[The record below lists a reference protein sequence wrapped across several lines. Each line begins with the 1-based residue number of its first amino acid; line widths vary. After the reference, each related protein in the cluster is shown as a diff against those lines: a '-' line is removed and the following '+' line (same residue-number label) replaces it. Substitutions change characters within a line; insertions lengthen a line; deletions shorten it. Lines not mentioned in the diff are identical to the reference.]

1 MKRLVVLA
9 RSMLA
14 GGAATIVDL
23 GALALMVS
31 LLGVA
36 PRVASIPALALAGTV
51 SFLGNRHFAFRAASG
66 DRTRQAK
73 LFVLVHLA
81 TLALN
86 AIAFDLAIRGLG
98 ERLPYWAVRMVVSN
112 VIYLSWSFPMFRRV
126 FRVRELA
133 PVGAGSAIDGHG

>member
-9 RSMLA
+9 KSMLA
-14 GGAATIVDL
+14 GGAATVVDL

-31 LLGVA
+31 VLGIA

-51 SFLGNRHFAFRAASG
+51 SFAGNRHFAFRAAGG
-66 DRTRQAK
+66 DPARQAK

-86 AIAFDLAIRGLG
+86 AMLFDLAMRGLG
-98 ERLPYWAVRMVVSN
+98 EHVPYWALRMVVSN
-112 VIYLSWSFPMFRRV
+112 VVYLSWSFPMFRRV
-126 FRVRELA
+126 FRVPSVL
-133 PVGAGSAIDGHG
+133 DGHR

>member
-9 RSMLA
+9 KSMLA

-23 GALALMVS
+23 GALTLMVS
-31 LLGVA
+31 LLGLA

-51 SFLGNRHFAFRAASG
+51 SFLGNRHFAFRAAGG

-81 TLALN
+81 TLAIN
-86 AIAFDLAIRGLG
+86 AILFDLAIRGLG
-98 ERLPYWAVRMVVSN
+98 EHVPYWAVRMVVSN
-112 VIYLSWSFPMFRRV
+112 VVYLCWSFPMFRRV
-126 FRVRELA
+126 FPVSEPA
-133 PVGAGSAIDGHG
+133 PTC